1 MAQRKWIIA
10 TVVAALLAGCAER
23 EVILQGER
31 EELRGEAPQL
41 ELPSETRAIRL
52 ASESANS
59 SWTHRHGSQK
69 FRTAHPALAVSP
81 NLAWTADIGE
91 GEGRRQRISTD
102 PVIADGRIFTI
113 DSAATLVATG
123 TDGARLWSFDMTP
136 KGDKSNDASGG
147 GLALA
152 EGKLFVTNGFGRL
165 YAIDPASGEVLWE
178 QRLGATGSGSP
189 TVFGGLVYVISGDD
203 LAWAL
208 DTDTGR
214 IEWQLSST
222 PDVNNLQVPSA
233 PAITDKF
240 VIFGFGS
247 GEVQAAFRKGG
258 LRFWDAGVQ
267 GRRVGRALSSVGD
280 ISGDP
285 VVVGNTVYVGNHSGR
300 LVALDLDTGVRKW
313 TVEEGALSPVWP
325 AGGSLFLVNEQNQ
338 LIRLDAATGDAIWA
352 KRLPDFIKPKPK
364 RQVRRYGHYGP
375 VIAGGTLW
383 VASSDG
389 TLNGFDP
396 TSGELLRSVDLPH
409 GASSN
414 PIVAGNTLYVVNKK
428 GELLAF
434 R

>member
-1 MAQRKWIIA
+1 MAQRNWIIA
-10 TVVAALLAGCAER
+10 AAVAALLSACADR

-31 EELRGEAPQL
+31 EELRGEIPQL

-52 ASESANS
+52 AAQSSNSA
-59 SWTHRHGSQK
+59 WTHRHGTQK
-69 FRTAHPALAVSP
+69 FRTAHPALATAP
-81 NLAWTADIGE
+81 DLAWSADIGE

-113 DSAATLVATG
+113 DSAATLVATS
-123 TDGARLWSFDMTP
+123 TAGARLWSLDMTP
-136 KGDKSNDASGG
+136 AGDKSNDASGG

-165 YAIDPASGEVLWE
+165 LALDPASGEVLWE
-178 QRLGATGSGSP
+178 QRLGATGSGAP

-208 DTDTGR
+208 DADTGR

-233 PAITDKF
+233 PAVTDKF
-240 VIFGFGS
+240 VVFGFGS

-267 GRRVGRALSSVGD
+267 GGRVGRALSTVGD

-285 VVVGNTVYVGNHSGR
+285 VVSGKTIYVGNHSGR
-300 LVALDLDTGVRKW
+300 LVALDVDTGERKW
-313 TVEEGALSPVWP
+313 TVEEGSLGPVWP
-325 AGGSLFLVNEQNQ
+325 AGDSVFLVNEQNQ
-338 LIRLDAATGDAIWA
+338 LVRLEAGTGETIWA

-375 VIAGGTLW
+375 VIAGGWLW

-389 TLNGFDP
+389 TLNAFDP
-396 TSGELLRSVDLPH
+396 TSGELHRSVELPH

-414 PIVAGNTLYVVNKK
+414 PVVAGNTLYVVNKK

>member
-10 TVVAALLAGCAER
+10 AAVAAFVSACAER
-23 EVILQGER
+23 EVILTGER
-31 EELRGEAPQL
+31 EELRGVAPQV
-41 ELPSETRAIRL
+41 ELPSETRALRL
-52 ASESANS
+52 AAPTSNAA
-59 SWTHRHGSQK
+59 WTHRHGTQK
-69 FRTAHPALAVSP
+69 YRTAHPALAAAPS
-81 NLAWTADIGE
+81 LAWTADIGE

-102 PVIADGRIFTI
+102 PVVADGRIFTI
-113 DSAATLVATG
+113 DSAATLVATS
-123 TDGARLWSFDMTP
+123 TSGARLWSIDMTP
-136 KGDKSNDASGG
+136 AGDKSNEASGG
-147 GLALA
+147 GLAIG

-165 YAIDPASGEVLWE
+165 YAVDPASGEILWE
-178 QRLGATGSGSP
+178 QRLGATGSGAP
-189 TVFGGLVYVISGDD
+189 TVFGGLVYVVSGDD

-208 DTDTGR
+208 NAETGR

-233 PAITDKF
+233 PAVTDKF
-240 VIFGFGS
+240 VVFGFGS

-267 GRRVGRALSSVGD
+267 GRRVGRALSTVGD

-285 VVVGNTVYVGNHSGR
+285 VVSGKTIYVGNHSGR
-300 LVALDLDTGVRKW
+300 LVALDVDTGERKW

-325 AGGSLFLVNEQNQ
+325 AGDSLFLVNEQNQ
-338 LIRLDAATGDAIWA
+338 LLRVEAATGDVIWA
-352 KRLPDFIKPKPK
+352 KRLSDFIKARPK

-375 VIAGGTLW
+375 VIAGGSLW
-383 VASSDG
+383 LASSDG
-389 TLNGFDP
+389 TLTSYDP
-396 TSGELLRSVDLPH
+396 TSGALQRTVELPH

-414 PIVAGNTLYVVNKK
+414 PVVAGNTLYVVNKK